1 MTATVSFPSM
11 TSTTPRSG
19 RLRWAGAAEN
29 IARRAKRRR
38 RGGGEARRTRWG
50 PRSRRGSIR
59 GTIAADGRLDFGRMA
74 AGVVGLRLCGGGVGL
89 LSLPSSEPTR
99 STGRN
104 RGPCATHGTG
114 RRGHSTPREH
124 EEAGSTRRGLR
135 LRASAGPAV
144 ELLGSAELWVV
155 QELAGTGTAVQVQP
169 VLAGAELLEVP
180 LELAGGELVVL
191 AAAEVGEQ
199 TVLAAAELE
208 RQQVLAAAVPEG
220 RLPQAGRH

>member
-1 MTATVSFPSM
+1 
-11 TSTTPRSG
+11 
-19 RLRWAGAAEN
+19 
-29 IARRAKRRR
+29 
-38 RGGGEARRTRWG
+38 
-50 PRSRRGSIR
+50 
-59 GTIAADGRLDFGRMA
+59 
-74 AGVVGLRLCGGGVGL
+74 
-89 LSLPSSEPTR
+89 
-99 STGRN
+99 

-114 RRGHSTPREH
+114 RRGHSTPRGH
-124 EEAGSTRRGLR
+124 EGAGSTRRGLC

-155 QELAGTGTAVQVQP
+155 QELAGTGTAVQ
-169 VLAGAELLEVP
+169 
-180 LELAGGELVVL
+180 VL